1 MKATTLV
8 QRYGSPLYVYDLTA
22 ADRSAAALRRE
33 LPDGSILF
41 YSLKANPHPEV
52 VRALRAAGCRAEI
65 SSTGELDAAL
75 LAGHAPA
82 DCLYTGPGKTAAEL
96 AHAFDRGV
104 TLFSAESPGDLDRI
118 GTAAGAHGVTARCLL
133 RINGTTGAGSAGL
146 RMTGTASQFGFDL
159 ETAADWTKRIAD
171 AEHVEPV
178 GLHLFSLTNAGDE
191 DSLLREL
198 LANVRTAARLRDT
211 YGTPVRLLD
220 LGGGFAHPYAVP
232 GTRPAYPRLRSALE
246 EALDRDFP
254 TWRTGDV
261 EIAFES
267 GRHLGG
273 ACGRLLTTVTDVK
286 ESRGRTFVV
295 LDAGVNTLG
304 GLAGLR
310 RLPPVRAVPVSPD
323 DADGSAVSADFDV
336 STASDGPTDPDGP
349 TASATP
355 ADTPRPLSL
364 VGPLCTPSDTLAHD
378 IPLPLPRPGDLLAV
392 PNTGAYGL
400 SASLLAF
407 LSRPAPAEVAV
418 RDGRVVSAT
427 VLELVRTP
435 AGRPAGP
442 SPADRARAVLPVL
455 AAHAAHVDAE
465 ARFPVES
472 LDALRDSGLMGLLVP
487 VDRGGLGGG
496 LADLVEVAQLL
507 ASACLSTAMI
517 WAMHCQQVDV
527 LVRHGAP
534 ELLDDLLPR
543 IAQGR
548 THLGS
553 ITSEKQTGG
562 HLFTSAAPLR
572 ETPDGLLVERDAPIV
587 TGGAF
592 ADGFLV
598 TMRDTEE
605 ASARRVTLVY
615 VAREQAD
622 VEVGGGWNPLGMRGT
637 HSVALRLT
645 ALVPE
650 HHVIGVRGE
659 FAAVATA
666 GLIPLG
672 HIGWAACWLG
682 AARAA
687 VSGLVAVLRSP
698 RRPGSIDLTSDLV
711 AERIATL
718 RTDLELV
725 RAYLD
730 LAQREITEIRAT
742 GADPAAAPVQI
753 HLNTLK
759 VTAARLCHQ
768 VADRCVQLAG
778 LGLGYRADS
787 PLPLERH
794 LRDLRSA
801 SLNYADDRLL
811 TATGTLCLADR
822 AVRLLGDAPSG

>member
-1 MKATTLV
+1 MNATTLV
-8 QRYGSPLYVYDLTA
+8 ERYGSPLYVYDLA
-22 ADRSAAALRRE
+22 AAERAVAALRRE
-33 LPDGSILF
+33 LPSGAALF

-52 VRALRAAGCRAEI
+52 VRALRTAGCRAEV

-96 AHAFDRGV
+96 AHALGRGV
-104 TLFSAESPGDLDRI
+104 TLFSAESPGDLHRI
-118 GTAAGAHGVTARCLL
+118 GAGAGAHGVTARCLL
-133 RINGTTGAGSAGL
+133 RINGATGAGAAGL

-159 ETAADWTKRIAD
+159 ETAGDWSKRIAE
-171 AEHVEPV
+171 AEHVELV

-198 LANVRTAARLRDT
+198 LASVRTAALLRDT
-211 YGTPVRLLD
+211 YGIPVRLLD

-232 GTRPAYPRLRSALE
+232 GERPAYPRLRATLE

-254 TWRTGDV
+254 AWRTGDV

-267 GRHLGG
+267 GRHLSG

-310 RLPPVRAVPVSPD
+310 RLPPVRAVPVPPDGAPD
-323 DADGSAVSADFDV
+323 DSSAPA
-336 STASDGPTDPDGP
+336 G
-349 TASATP
+349 TP
-355 ADTPRPLSL
+355 HPLTL

-378 IPLPLPRPGDLLAV
+378 VSLPLPAPGDLLAV

-427 VLELVRTP
+427 VLELRRTP
-435 AGRPAGP
+435 AVRPAGP

-455 AAHAAHVDAE
+455 AAHAADVDTE

-487 VDRGGLGGG
+487 ADRGGLGGG

-527 LVRHGAP
+527 LVHHGAP

-543 IAQGR
+543 IAEGR
-548 THLGS
+548 VHLGS

-572 ETPDGLLVERDAPIV
+572 ATPEGLLLERDAPIV

-598 TMRDTEE
+598 TMRDSEE

-615 VAREQAD
+615 VARDQAD
-622 VEVGGGWNPLGMRGT
+622 VRVGGGWNPLGMRGT

-659 FAAVATA
+659 FAAVATS

-687 VSGLVAVLRSP
+687 VSGLVSVLRSP

-742 GADPAAAPVQI
+742 GADPAAPPVQI

>member
-8 QRYGSPLYVYDLTA
+8 ERYGSPLYVYDLDA
-22 ADRSAAALRRE
+22 ADRAATALRRR
-33 LPDGSILF
+33 LPDGATLF

-52 VRALRAAGCRAEI
+52 VRALRTAGCRAEV

-75 LAGHAPA
+75 LAGHPA
-82 DCLYTGPGKTAAEL
+82 AACLYTGPGKTPGEL
-96 AHAFDRGV
+96 DHALGRGV
-104 TLFSAESPGDLDRI
+104 TLFSAESPGDLRRI
-118 GTAAGAHGVTARCLL
+118 GEAAAAHGVTARCLL
-133 RINGTTGAGSAGL
+133 RINGAGGAGAAGL

-159 ETAADWTKRIAD
+159 DAAADWTERIAGT
-171 AEHVEPV
+171 AHVETV

-191 DSLLREL
+191 DSLVREL
-198 LANVRTAARLRDT
+198 LASIRTAALLRDT
-211 YGTPVRLLD
+211 YGVPVRLLD

-232 GTRPAYPRLRSALE
+232 GERPDYPRLREALE
-246 EALDRDFP
+246 EALDQDFP
-254 TWRTGDV
+254 AWRTGGV
-261 EIAFES
+261 EVAFES
-267 GRHLGG
+267 GRHLSGS
-273 ACGRLLTTVTDVK
+273 CGRLLTTVTDVK

-310 RLPPVRAVPVSPD
+310 RLPPVRAVPVP
-323 DADGSAVSADFDV
+323 
-336 STASDGPTDPDGP
+336 PDG
-349 TASATP
+349 AP
-355 ADTPRPLSL
+355 APAGPPRPLTL

-378 IPLPLPRPGDLLAV
+378 TTLPLPAPGDLLAV

-400 SASLLAF
+400 SAALLAF

-427 VLELVRTP
+427 VLELRRTP
-435 AGRPAGP
+435 AAHPAGT

-455 AAHAAHVDAE
+455 AAHAADVDTA

-472 LDALRDSGLMGLLVP
+472 LDALRGSGLMGLLVP
-487 VDRGGLGGG
+487 ADRGGLGGG
-496 LADLVEVAQLL
+496 LAELVEVAQIL

-527 LVRHGAP
+527 LVRYGTP
-534 ELLDDLLPR
+534 GLLDKLLPR
-543 IAQGR
+543 IAEGR
-548 THLGS
+548 VHLGS

-572 ETPDGLLVERDAPIV
+572 ATPDGLLVERDAPIV
-587 TGGAF
+587 TGGAH

-615 VAREQAD
+615 VDRDQAD
-622 VEVGGGWNPLGMRGT
+622 IQVGGDWNPLGMRGT
-637 HSVALRLT
+637 HSVALRMT

-650 HHVIGVRGE
+650 DHVIGIRGE
-659 FAAVATA
+659 FATVATA
-666 GLIPLG
+666 ALIPLG

-687 VSGLVAVLRSP
+687 VSGLVSVLRSP
-698 RRPGSIDLTSDLV
+698 RRPASIDLTSDLV
-711 AERIATL
+711 AERLATL

-730 LAQREITEIRAT
+730 LAQREVTEIRAA

-759 VTAARLCHQ
+759 VTAARLCHR

-822 AVRLLGDAPSG
+822 AVRLLGDTPSG